1 LKKISSHVI
10 YKCFWSIT
18 GLPNRALSKTDATH
32 PKLARLAL
40 ANICYWQSLAMVKQA
55 HYFFPPSELFLL
67 FFQLNRRVGATTAL
81 AELENREA
89 CPRPLDITG
98 DEKLI

>member
-1 LKKISSHVI
+1 ML
-10 YKCFWSIT
+10 
-18 GLPNRALSKTDATH
+18 
-32 PKLARLAL
+32 LAEPIHGEASPLFFFLRL
-40 ANICYWQSLAMVKQA
+40 N
-55 HYFFPPSELFLL
+55 YFFY

-89 CPRPLDITG
+89 CPRPWDITG